1 VYWGA
6 LRQRSGAGEGV
17 VEEEDVVEA
26 VESPAH
32 GSERPRVGS
41 KRKRPA
47 SKKIA
52 YFCSTGA
59 SVATSP
65 TLTTE
70 LQPETRSPAS
80 MDTDALVVFDEMP
93 PSKILIGIAGL
104 WIVFLVLACNR
115 NITQIINETLFHST
129 FLSFIKILYINLTRA
144 HQGSFLE
151 I

>member
-52 YFCSTGA
+52 SFCSTGA

-93 PSKILIGIAGL
+93 PSKSD
-104 WIVFLVLACNR
+104 FCPHSFDR
-115 NITQIINETLFHST
+115 NCRSLDRIFGTSMQP
-129 FLSFIKILYINLTRA
+129 
-144 HQGSFLE
+144 
-151 I
+151 